1 MLRDKLTSEAAQ
13 TIALQAL
20 AYLAAEPEEIGRFLQ
35 ISGLDVDDL
44 RAKAGEPDLLR
55 AVLEYIL
62 VDDTRVT
69 GLCQE
74 LSLKPTDLHAAK
86 HVLEQ
91 L

>member
-1 MLRDKLTSEAAQ
+1 MLREKLTPEGAE

-20 AYLAAEPEEIGRFLQ
+20 AYLAAEPEEIGRFLAA
-35 ISGLDVDDL
+35 SGLDVADL

-55 AVLEYIL
+55 AVMEYIL

-74 LSLKPTDLHAAK
+74 LGLQPSHLHAAN

>member
-1 MLRDKLTSEAAQ
+1 MLRDKLTSEGAQ

-55 AVLEYIL
+55 AVLDYIL
-62 VDDTRVT
+62 ADDTRVT

-74 LSLKPTDLHAAK
+74 LGVKPTDLHAAN